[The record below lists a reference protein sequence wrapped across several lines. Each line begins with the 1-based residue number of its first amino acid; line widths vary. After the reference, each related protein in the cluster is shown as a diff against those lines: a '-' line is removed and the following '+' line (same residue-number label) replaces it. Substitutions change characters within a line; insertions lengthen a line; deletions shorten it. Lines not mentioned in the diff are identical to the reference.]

1 MELWNKK
8 KSLHSLIGET
18 AVGKVDP
25 VMKNDLNKTK
35 L

>member
-8 KSLHSLIGET
+8 KSLHSLIRET